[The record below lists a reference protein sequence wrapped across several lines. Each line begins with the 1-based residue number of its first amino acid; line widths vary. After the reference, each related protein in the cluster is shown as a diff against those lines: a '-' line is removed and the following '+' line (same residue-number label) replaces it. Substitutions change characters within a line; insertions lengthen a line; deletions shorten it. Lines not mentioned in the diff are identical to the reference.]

1 MLNRFVSNLKMTHK
15 VASIVV
21 LMSAVTA
28 AISVVSYRGLVVC
41 IDATTRVEEAGMEVL
56 DGTLATKAISDI
68 RRAEYR
74 LAADPRELAAAT
86 AEIEESVLRF
96 RELMEDMTH
105 HVEPG
110 DLPRIALI
118 EQHFEA
124 YIGEVHHAL
133 EVARSHEGREID
145 GAQRAVVEEVE
156 RGRATAH
163 ALSDEVAHLVEDI
176 EARAHAVA
184 DEART
189 LGTETETEIVATAI
203 AGTLIGL
210 AAGFLIAI
218 ATIARPLQRTVRRLN
233 GLAADDL
240 DAEVQGTDRRDEIG
254 DVARA
259 MLIFRDNAQERRRL
273 LEAEAAQVA
282 ARERRAAEVAQ
293 LVRDFDQEV
302 AEMLAVMNSSAVEL
316 EATAQLLSSTS
327 EETSRQ
333 ASTVG
338 TAADQAA
345 ANVQAVAANVQA
357 VAAATEELT
366 ATVTEV
372 ARQMETARGV
382 ATDASDEVE
391 QVKALGGELDR
402 AGNDIAQVI
411 ALIEEIAN
419 HTNLLALNATI
430 EAARA
435 GEAGKGF
442 AVVASEVKGLATQT
456 ARATGDI
463 RGRVEHMHGSI
474 GAALDAVG
482 RMAEVVHRVQ
492 GMSSAVSAAVQQQ
505 SGATAEIGRNA
516 DQAARGTQEVT
527 DTIGGVSIAAEATA
541 SGSVQV
547 LSTARTLAERSIR
560 LRSTVDGFLRAVAAA

>member
-15 VASIVV
+15 VASIVL

-105 HVEPG
+105 HAEPG

-176 EARAHAVA
+176 
-184 DEART
+184 EART

-316 EATAQLLSSTS
+316 EATAQLLSSTP

-338 TAADQAA
+338 TAADQA
-345 ANVQAVAANVQA
+345 AANVQA

-505 SGATAEIGRNA
+505 SAATAEIGRNA
-516 DQAARGTQEVT
+516 DQAARGTQDVT

-547 LSTARTLAERSIR
+547 LSTARTLAERSTR

>member
-1 MLNRFVSNLKMTHK
+1 MLSRFVSNLKMTHK
-15 VASIVV
+15 VASIVI

-74 LAADPRELAAAT
+74 LAADPRELNAAT

-105 HVEPG
+105 HAEPG

-124 YIGEVHHAL
+124 YVGEVHQAL
-133 EVARSHEGREID
+133 EVARSHDGREID
-145 GAQRAVVEEVE
+145 AAQRAAVEEVE
-156 RGRATAH
+156 RGRATAR
-163 ALSDEVAHLVEDI
+163 ALSDEVADLVEDI

-184 DEART
+184 EHART
-189 LGTETETEIVATAI
+189 LGTETEIEIVVTAI

-210 AAGFLIAI
+210 IAGFVIAI
-218 ATIARPLQRTVRRLN
+218 ATIARPLHRTVARLN

-240 DAEVQGTDRRDEIG
+240 ETEVQGADRRDEIG

-273 LEAEAAQVA
+273 LEAEAVQVA

-293 LVRDFDQEV
+293 LIRDFDREV
-302 AEMLAVMNSSAVEL
+302 AEMLAVMSSSAVEL

-338 TAADQAA
+338 TAAEQAS
-345 ANVQAVAANVQA
+345 ANVQA

-366 ATVTEV
+366 ATVSEV
-372 ARQMETARGV
+372 ARQMETARSV
-382 ATDASDEVE
+382 ASDASDEVE
-391 QVKALGGELDR
+391 RVKALGGELDR
-402 AGNDIAQVI
+402 AGNDIAAVI
-411 ALIEEIAN
+411 ALIEEIASR
-419 HTNLLALNATI
+419 TNLLALNATI

-456 ARATGDI
+456 GRATGDI
-463 RGRVEHMHGSI
+463 RSRVEHMHDSI

-492 GMSSAVSAAVQQQ
+492 GMSGAVSAAVQQQ
-505 SGATAEIGRNA
+505 SAATAEIGRNA
-516 DQAARGTQEVT
+516 DQAARGTQDVT
-527 DTIGGVSIAAEATA
+527 DTIGGVSMAAEATA
-541 SGSVQV
+541 SGSAQV
-547 LSTARTLAERSIR
+547 LSTARTLSERSTR

>member
-1 MLNRFVSNLKMTHK
+1 MLSKFVSNLKMTHK
-15 VASIVV
+15 VASIVL

-28 AISVVSYRGLVVC
+28 AISVVSYRGLVAC
-41 IDATTRVEEAGMEVL
+41 IDATGQVEQAGQEVL
-56 DGTLATKAISDI
+56 DGARANQLVSDI

-74 LAADPRELAAAT
+74 LAADPRELDAAA
-86 AEIEESVLRF
+86 AEIEGAITRF
-96 RELMEDMTH
+96 HGLIEDMKTH
-105 HVEPG
+105 AAPE
-110 DLPRIALI
+110 DLVRIARVDD
-118 EQHFEA
+118 HFA
-124 YIGEVHHAL
+124 TYVHEVRHAV
-133 EVARSHEGREID
+133 EVARSHAGRDID
-145 GAQRAVVEEVE
+145 AAQRAVVEEVE
-156 RGRATAH
+156 HGRITAR
-163 ALSDEVAHLVEDI
+163 ALTDEMAGLVNDI
-176 EARAHAVA
+176 ETRARNVA

-345 ANVQAVAANVQA
+345 ANVQAVAA
-357 VAAATEELT
+357 ATEELT

-505 SGATAEIGRNA
+505 SAATAEIGRNA
-516 DQAARGTQEVT
+516 DQAARGTQDVT

-541 SGSVQV
+541 SGPVQV
-547 LSTARTLAERSIR
+547 LSTARTLAERSTR

>member
-1 MLNRFVSNLKMTHK
+1 MLSRFVSNLKMTHK
-15 VASIVV
+15 VASIVI

-74 LAADPRELAAAT
+74 LAADPRELNAAT
-86 AEIEESVLRF
+86 AEIEAGIRRF
-96 RELMEDMTH
+96 RELMEDMKH
-105 HVEPG
+105 HAEAG

-118 EQHFEA
+118 EQHFDT
-124 YIGEVHHAL
+124 YVREVDHAI
-133 EVARSHEGREID
+133 ETARSHDGREID
-145 GAQRAVVEEVE
+145 AAQRAVVEEVE
-156 RGRATAH
+156 RGRATAR
-163 ALSDEVAHLVEDI
+163 ALSDEVADLVEDI

-184 DEART
+184 EDART
-189 LGTETETEIVATAI
+189 LGTETEIEIVVTAI

-210 AAGFLIAI
+210 IAGFVIAI
-218 ATIARPLQRTVRRLN
+218 ATIARPLHRTVARLN

-240 DAEVQGTDRRDEIG
+240 ETEVQGTDRRDEIG

-293 LVRDFDQEV
+293 LIRDFDREV
-302 AEMLAVMNSSAVEL
+302 AEMLAVMSSSAVEL

-338 TAADQAA
+338 TAAEQAS
-345 ANVQAVAANVQA
+345 ANVQA

-366 ATVTEV
+366 ATVSEV
-372 ARQMETARGV
+372 ARQMETARSV
-382 ATDASDEVE
+382 ASDASDEVE
-391 QVKALGGELDR
+391 RVKALGGELDR
-402 AGNDIAQVI
+402 AGNDIAAVI
-411 ALIEEIAN
+411 ALIEEIASR
-419 HTNLLALNATI
+419 TNLLALNATI

-456 ARATGDI
+456 GRATGDI
-463 RGRVEHMHGSI
+463 RSRVEHMHGSI

-492 GMSSAVSAAVQQQ
+492 GMSGAVSAAVQQQ
-505 SGATAEIGRNA
+505 SAATAEIGRNA
-516 DQAARGTQEVT
+516 DQAARGTQDVT
-527 DTIGGVSIAAEATA
+527 DTIGGVSMAAEATA
-541 SGSVQV
+541 SGSAQV
-547 LSTARTLAERSIR
+547 LSTARTLSERSTR

>member
-1 MLNRFVSNLKMTHK
+1 MLSKFVSNLKMTHK
-15 VASIVV
+15 VASIVL

-105 HVEPG
+105 HAEPG

-345 ANVQAVAANVQA
+345 ANVQAVAA
-357 VAAATEELT
+357 ATEELT

-505 SGATAEIGRNA
+505 SAATAEIGRNA
-516 DQAARGTQEVT
+516 DQAARGTQDVT

-541 SGSVQV
+541 SGPVQV
-547 LSTARTLAERSIR
+547 LSTARTLAERSTR

>member
-1 MLNRFVSNLKMTHK
+1 MLSRFVSNLKMTHK
-15 VASIVV
+15 VASIVI

-74 LAADPRELAAAT
+74 LAADPRELNAAT
-86 AEIEESVLRF
+86 AEIEAGIRRF
-96 RELMEDMTH
+96 RELMEDMKH
-105 HVEPG
+105 HAEAG

-118 EQHFEA
+118 EQHFDT
-124 YIGEVHHAL
+124 YVREVDHAI
-133 EVARSHEGREID
+133 ETARSHDGREID
-145 GAQRAVVEEVE
+145 AAQRAVVEEVE
-156 RGRATAH
+156 RGRATAR
-163 ALSDEVAHLVEDI
+163 ALSDEVADLVEDI

-184 DEART
+184 EDART
-189 LGTETETEIVATAI
+189 LGTETEIEIVVTAI

-210 AAGFLIAI
+210 IAGFVIAI
-218 ATIARPLQRTVRRLN
+218 ATIARPLHRTVARLN

-240 DAEVQGTDRRDEIG
+240 ETEVQGTDRRDEIG

-273 LEAEAAQVA
+273 LEAEAVQVA

-293 LVRDFDQEV
+293 LIRDFDREV
-302 AEMLAVMNSSAVEL
+302 AEMLAVMSSSAVEL

-338 TAADQAA
+338 TAAEQAS
-345 ANVQAVAANVQA
+345 ANVQA

-366 ATVTEV
+366 ATVSEV
-372 ARQMETARGV
+372 ARQMETARSV
-382 ATDASDEVE
+382 ASDASDEVE
-391 QVKALGGELDR
+391 RVKALGGELDR
-402 AGNDIAQVI
+402 AGNDIAAVI
-411 ALIEEIAN
+411 ALIEEIASR
-419 HTNLLALNATI
+419 TNLLALNATI

-456 ARATGDI
+456 GRATGDI
-463 RGRVEHMHGSI
+463 RSRVEHMHGSI

-492 GMSSAVSAAVQQQ
+492 GMSGAVSAAVQQQ
-505 SGATAEIGRNA
+505 SAATAEIGRNA
-516 DQAARGTQEVT
+516 DQAARGTQDVT
-527 DTIGGVSIAAEATA
+527 DTIGGVSMAAEATA
-541 SGSVQV
+541 SGSAQV
-547 LSTARTLAERSIR
+547 LSTARTLSERSIR

>member
-1 MLNRFVSNLKMTHK
+1 MLSRFVSNLKMTHK
-15 VASIVV
+15 VASIVI

-56 DGTLATKAISDI
+56 DGTLVTKAISDI

-74 LAADPRELAAAT
+74 LAADPRELNAAT

-96 RELMEDMTH
+96 RELMDDMTH
-105 HVEPG
+105 HAEPG

-118 EQHFEA
+118 EQHFAA

-133 EVARSHEGREID
+133 EVARRHEGREID
-145 GAQRAVVEEVE
+145 AAQQAVVEEVE

-163 ALSDEVAHLVEDI
+163 ALSDEVAHLVEEI

-293 LVRDFDQEV
+293 LIRDFDREV
-302 AEMLAVMNSSAVEL
+302 AEMLAVMSSSAVEL

-338 TAADQAA
+338 TAAEQAS
-345 ANVQAVAANVQA
+345 ANVQA

-366 ATVTEV
+366 ATVSEV
-372 ARQMETARGV
+372 ARQMETARSV
-382 ATDASDEVE
+382 ASDASDEVE
-391 QVKALGGELDR
+391 RVKALGGELDR
-402 AGNDIAQVI
+402 AGNDIAAVI
-411 ALIEEIAN
+411 ALIEEIASR
-419 HTNLLALNATI
+419 TNLLALNATI

-456 ARATGDI
+456 GRATGDI
-463 RGRVEHMHGSI
+463 RSRVEHMHGSI

-492 GMSSAVSAAVQQQ
+492 GMSGAVSAAVQQQ
-505 SGATAEIGRNA
+505 SAATAEIGRNA
-516 DQAARGTQEVT
+516 DQAARGTQDVT
-527 DTIGGVSIAAEATA
+527 DTIGGVSMAAEATA
-541 SGSVQV
+541 SGSAQV
-547 LSTARTLAERSIR
+547 LSTARTLSERSTR

>member
-1 MLNRFVSNLKMTHK
+1 M
-15 VASIVV
+15 A
-21 LMSAVTA
+21 
-28 AISVVSYRGLVVC
+28 C
-41 IDATTRVEEAGMEVL
+41 IDATGQVEQAGQEVL
-56 DGTLATKAISDI
+56 DGARANQLVSDI

-74 LAADPRELAAAT
+74 LAADPRELDAAA
-86 AEIEESVLRF
+86 AEIEGAITRF
-96 RELMEDMTH
+96 HGLIEDMKTH
-105 HVEPG
+105 AGPE
-110 DLPRIALI
+110 DLVRIARVDD
-118 EQHFEA
+118 HFA
-124 YIGEVHHAL
+124 TYVHEVRHAV
-133 EVARSHEGREID
+133 EVARSHAGRDID
-145 GAQRAVVEEVE
+145 AAQRAVVEEVE
-156 RGRATAH
+156 HGRITAR
-163 ALSDEVAHLVEDI
+163 ALTDEMAGLVNDI
-176 EARAHAVA
+176 ETRARGIA

-259 MLIFRDNAQERRRL
+259 MLVFRDNAQERRRL

-293 LVRDFDQEV
+293 LIRDFDHEV
-302 AEMLAVMNSSAVEL
+302 AEMLAVMSSSAVEL
-316 EATAQLLSSTS
+316 EATAQLLSSSS

-338 TAADQAA
+338 SSAGQAS
-345 ANVQAVAANVQA
+345 ANVQA

-366 ATVTEV
+366 ATVSEV

-382 ATDASDEVE
+382 ASDASSEVE
-391 QVKALGGELDR
+391 RVKTLGGELDR

-442 AVVASEVKGLATQT
+442 AVVAHEVKSLATQT

-463 RGRVEHMHGSI
+463 SEQVGS
-474 GAALDAVG
+474 
-482 RMAEVVHRVQ
+482 VQ
-492 GMSSAVSAAVQQQ
+492 KITGEAVSAIGEIVATIEEVNAIAAGIVAAVEQQ
-505 SGATAEIGRNA
+505 TAA
-516 DQAARGTQEVT
+516 TQEIAQNAQSAAAGTEEVSRN
-527 DTIGGVSIAAEATA
+527 IGGVERAAGE
-541 SGSVQV
+541 SGQAAGELVTSAGELGR
-547 LSTARTLAERSIR
+547 LSDTLNGEVERFLSEIR
-560 LRSTVDGFLRAVAAA
+560 AA